1 MKKLTKFAAVISIIA
16 VMLSLSVV
24 QSFAATENQNDIEFS
39 FVTDKT
45 DYTDGE
51 KITATIEIANN
62 GDEDVSN
69 VKVATAVPDGYAFAD
84 AKMAEQTVDVIHPQK
99 TAKFTAEFVV
109 KTSVDATAPVDS
121 GVEVTTP
128 VSPDSASDAVSATS
142 DQTSNSSVKTGA
154 LNIVIAVALAMILVS
169 AAVFGFIK
177 FRRRTTGVLSVL
189 LCATVIF
196 GTLPVIKAAETTED
210 EAETERFRVSLE
222 QDVNVASSPLKLT
235 ATVDYY
241 LPVEEKVYDE
251 VYFDGDRTFT
261 RGEFLSGLAN
271 KLAIELVDLTDE
283 ENYIYFFGDSPQS
296 SYAELA
302 ETFHNLGYLPTPDN
316 DGYVDPEQDVPMFES
331 EKTVTREYAAYVVA
345 KAMGFEGEYELK
357 TSDAALVTYTN
368 EAAVMLSQKFMVEK
382 NGEFKPFDALTGEDA
397 NIIFNRITYFDDS
410 LVVEEGH
417 EKNIVD
423 YQDGVVTL
431 NQEYTASESEDGTYT
446 VELSASDKTDL
457 LTSGTVFVLP
467 ESDEYIGGLALKV
480 KEKKVENGKVVLTC
494 EEPTLEETV
503 SEFDFAG
510 NAVALVDK
518 AETPDGITVSYDEN
532 ETDENAFD
540 LSGSVSNGSLTYTF
554 AEKEFDNGLTASGEL
569 TVSIPDIT
577 AKAKGKIFGGLSLK
591 ELTLTF
597 TTKTEVSGNLSYD
610 FGIPESSVDKK
621 TGKPKFGS
629 GKTELGRVPFAI
641 GGGLSIDVVFFVN
654 LDVAGTASISYATST
669 TTGIQYKDKAF
680 RTIKDTSSE
689 FKAFEANASAKIGL
703 GIAAR
708 LTFLTKFDL
717 IGVDAHCGL
726 GVTIKFVVHT
736 DVDPTLCCGD
746 GSVYL
751 YLTLELDQDTIAG
764 ELIKK
769 LLQLELSWDIFDED
783 NSPLKFKLHT
793 ENLKWIK
800 TGCTYGK
807 GSILGKVKA
816 QGTGEAI
823 GGAQVKIYQ
832 KSTGN
837 LVSSGFTKKYPT
849 AVDGNILY
857 TGEYLVQNL
866 GAGDYEFVVM
876 ATGYKKASVDVTVEP
891 DQRVV
896 CEATMMLFRDGMED
910 EGTVSGRITNA
921 LTGSLVS
928 SVNYSVRSGLNNSSG
943 DVIASG
949 KVNSPYSIS
958 LAPGYYSI
966 TFSKDGF
973 VDETVSVSIASDS
986 NIAKNIAMAPTSDI
1000 TIADSSFRAVLTWG
1014 QYPYDLDSHMRFT
1027 SSDGSYGFHTYYSD
1041 KNYYRGGTL
1050 TANLD
1055 LDDTSSYGP
1064 ETTTVYEMSE
1074 GTYSFYVHDYSNR
1087 NSYSSS
1093 ALANSGAQVKLFS
1106 GSELVATFV
1115 IPENRGGT
1123 CWHVFDLN
1131 TETGDFDYVNEFSY
1145 ESNPSYIG
1153 S

>member
-1 MKKLTKFAAVISIIA
+1 MKKLTKIAAVISIIA

-24 QSFAATENQNDIEFS
+24 QSFAATETQNDIEFS

-109 KTSVDATAPVDS
+109 KTSVDTTAPVDS

-177 FRRRTTGVLSVL
+177 FRRQTTGVLSVL

-196 GTLPVIKAAETTED
+196 GTLPVIKAAETTEE
-210 EAETERFRVSLE
+210 EAEKERYRVSLE
-222 QDVNVASSPLKLT
+222 QDVTVASSPLK
-235 ATVDYY
+235 
-241 LPVEEKVYDE
+241 
-251 VYFDGDRTFT
+251 
-261 RGEFLSGLAN
+261 
-271 KLAIELVDLTDE
+271 
-283 ENYIYFFGDSPQS
+283 
-296 SYAELA
+296 
-302 ETFHNLGYLPTPDN
+302 
-316 DGYVDPEQDVPMFES
+316 
-331 EKTVTREYAAYVVA
+331 
-345 KAMGFEGEYELK
+345 
-357 TSDAALVTYTN
+357 
-368 EAAVMLSQKFMVEK
+368 
-382 NGEFKPFDALTGEDA
+382 
-397 NIIFNRITYFDDS
+397 
-410 LVVEEGH
+410 
-417 EKNIVD
+417 
-423 YQDGVVTL
+423 
-431 NQEYTASESEDGTYT
+431 
-446 VELSASDKTDL
+446 LSASDKTDL

-518 AETPDGITVSYDEN
+518 VETPDGITASYDEN
-532 ETDENAFD
+532 GKADENAFD
-540 LSGSVSNGSLTYTF
+540 LDYSASRASMKYTF
-554 AEKEFDNGLTASGEL
+554 AEAEFDNGLSASGAL

-577 AKAKGKIFGGLSLK
+577 AKVKGKVCGGFSIE
-591 ELTLTF
+591 ELLLTF
-597 TTKTEVSGNLSYD
+597 TTKVEVSGNLSYD
-610 FGIPESSVDKK
+610 FGIPETSVDSS
-621 TGKPKFGS
+621 TREPIFGS
-629 GKTELGRVPFAI
+629 GKTELATIPFMFA
-641 GGGLSIDVVFFVN
+641 GGFGLEVVFFVN
-654 LDVAGTASISYATST
+654 LDVSGTASISYAIQETA
-669 TTGIQYKDKAF
+669 GMQYKDGAF

-703 GIAAR
+703 GAGLELMYATI
-708 LTFLTKFDL
+708 FPIIGFD
-717 IGVDAHCGL
+717 VHCGL

-736 DVDPTLCCGD
+736 DVSPTLCCGD

-751 YLTLELDQDTIAG
+751 YLTLELDENTIVASVLKNMFHI
-764 ELIKK
+764 EI
-769 LLQLELSWDIFDED
+769 SWDIFDED
-783 NSPLKFKLHT
+783 SSSLKLKLHT

-807 GSILGKVKA
+807 GSILGVVKA
-816 QGTGEAI
+816 QDTGEAI

-837 LVSSGFTKKYPT
+837 LVASGYTKSFTST
-849 AVDGNILY
+849 VDGNVIY

-866 GAGDYEFVVM
+866 GAGDYEFAVT
-876 ATGYKKASVDVTVEP
+876 ATGYKKASVDVKVEAG
-891 DQRVV
+891 QRVV

-928 SVNYSVRSGLNNSSG
+928 NDNYCVRSGLNNSSG
-943 DVIASG
+943 NVIASG

-986 NIAKNIAMAPTSDI
+986 NTAKNIAMAPTSDI

-1027 SSDGSYGFHTYYSD
+1027 SSSPCRKLKYYKIKKD
-1041 KNYYRGGTL
+1041 LLYFAVLYY
-1050 TANLD
+1050 NL
-1055 LDDTSSYGP
+1055 LCII
-1064 ETTTVYEMSE
+1064 V
-1074 GTYSFYVHDYSNR
+1074 
-1087 NSYSSS
+1087 
-1093 ALANSGAQVKLFS
+1093 
-1106 GSELVATFV
+1106 
-1115 IPENRGGT
+1115 
-1123 CWHVFDLN
+1123 
-1131 TETGDFDYVNEFSY
+1131 
-1145 ESNPSYIG
+1145 
-1153 S
+1153 

>member
-1 MKKLTKFAAVISIIA
+1 MKKLSKAAAVISIIA
-16 VMLSLSVV
+16 VILSLSVFP
-24 QSFAATENQNDIEFS
+24 SFAATQTQNDIDFS

-51 KITATIEIANN
+51 TITATIEIVNN

-69 VKVATAVPDGYAFAD
+69 VKVAAGVPDGYAFAD

-99 TAKFTAEFVV
+99 SAKFTAEFVA
-109 KTSVDATAPVDS
+109 KTSSDT
-121 GVEVTTP
+121 TTP
-128 VSPDSASDAVSATS
+128 VAAGVEATTPASPDSADATSATS
-142 DQTSNSSVKTGA
+142 DKADNGTVQTGA
-154 LNIVIAVALAMILVS
+154 LNIIIAVALAVVIIS
-169 AAVFGFIK
+169 AGAFGFVK
-177 FRRRTTGVLSVL
+177 FRRQTTGVLSVL

-210 EAETERFRVSLE
+210 EVETERFRVSLE
-222 QDVNVASSPLKLT
+222 QDVNVASSPLKLN
-235 ATVDYY
+235 ATIDYY

-251 VYFDGDRTFT
+251 VYFDNDRTFT

-271 KLAIELVDLTDE
+271 KLAITLIDLSDE
-283 ENYIYFFGDSPQS
+283 DDYIYYFGDSPQS

-302 ETFHNLGYLPTPDN
+302 ETFHNLGYLPAPDN

-345 KAMGFEGEYELK
+345 KAMGFEGEYELS

-410 LVVEEGH
+410 LKVEEGH

-431 NQEYTASESEDGTYT
+431 NQEYTASETEDGLYT

-457 LTSGTVFVLP
+457 LASGTVFVLP

-480 KEKKVENGKVVLTC
+480 KDKRVENGKVVLTC

-532 ETDENAFD
+532 DTEENAFD
-540 LSGSVSNGSLTYTF
+540 LDYSTSKGSMKYTF
-554 AEKEFDNGLTASGEL
+554 AEVEFDNGLTASGAL

-577 AKAKGKIFGGLSLK
+577 AKVKGKVHGGFSIEEFL
-591 ELTLTF
+591 LTF
-597 TTKTEVSGNLSYD
+597 TTKAEVSGNLSYD
-610 FGIPESSVDKK
+610 FGIPETSVDSD
-621 TGKPKFGS
+621 TREPIFGS
-629 GKTELGRVPFAI
+629 GKTELATIPFMFA
-641 GGGLSIDVVFFVN
+641 GGFGLEVVFFVN
-654 LDVAGTASISYATST
+654 LDVSGTASISYAMQA
-669 TTGIQYKDKAF
+669 TTGMQYKDGAF

-703 GIAAR
+703 GVGVKLMYATI
-708 LTFLTKFDL
+708 FPMIGFD
-717 IGVDAHCGL
+717 VHCGL

-746 GSVYL
+746 GTVYL
-751 YLTLELDQDTIAG
+751 YLTLELDENTVVAEI
-764 ELIKK
+764 LNKIFNI
-769 LLQLELSWDIFDED
+769 ELSWDIFDED
-783 NSPLKFKLHT
+783 SSPLKFKLHT

-807 GSILGKVKA
+807 GGILGKVKA

-837 LVSSGFTKKYPT
+837 LVSSGFTKNYPT
-849 AVDGNILY
+849 AVDSNILY

-866 GAGDYEFVVM
+866 AAGDYEFVVM
-876 ATGYKKASVDVTVEP
+876 ATGYKKASVDVTVEA

-896 CEATMMLFRDGMED
+896 CEATMMLLRDGQED
-910 EGTVSGRITNA
+910 DGTVSGKITNA

-928 SVNYSVRSGLNNSSG
+928 SVNYSVRSGLNNTTG

-949 KVNSPYSIS
+949 KANSSYSIS
-958 LAPGYYSI
+958 LVPGYYTI
-966 TFSKDGF
+966 TFSKENY
-973 VDETVSVSIASDS
+973 VDESVSVTIGSGSTVT
-986 NIAKNIAMAPTSDI
+986 KNIAMAPTSDI
-1000 TIADSSFRAVLTWG
+1000 TLDDSSFRVVLTWG

-1027 SSDGSYGFHTYYSD
+1027 SSDESYGFHTYYSD

-1050 TANLD
+1050 IANLD
-1055 LDDTSSYGP
+1055 LDDVDSYGP
-1064 ETTTVYEMSE
+1064 ETTTVYEVSE
-1074 GTYSFYVHDYSNR
+1074 GKYSFYVHDYSNR
-1087 NSYSSS
+1087 NSYSST

-1123 CWHVFDLN
+1123 CWHVFDLD
-1131 TETGDFDYVNEFSY
+1131 TETGNFDYVNEFSY
-1145 ESNPSYIG
+1145 QSSPYG
-1153 S
+1153 VGY